1 MTQWS
6 QEAARALPA
15 LSRLRV
21 AALAFLALAAPAKAP
36 AGSAQML
43 DSFGRT
49 EGWSAMAARGAEV
62 SLTRGQGRHGSAL
75 RIDFDFRKGGGEI
88 IVHKPF
94 PIALP
99 ENYAIALALRGA
111 APPNVL
117 ELRLVDRSGK
127 NVWRFRDPEFRF
139 PETWRTLRVKRRRFE
154 FAWGPATDRFP
165 ELGLLEFVIARG
177 TGGHGTL
184 WIDDLRLEPLP
195 PDRPHA
201 GPPVLTA
208 SSALPGRGPERL
220 LDESAGSA
228 WHSAGNRKPQWLRL
242 DFGERREYGGLV
254 IDWDPEDHATAY
266 SIERSDD
273 GRRWH
278 RVYTVIRGN
287 GRRDYIPLP
296 ESESRF
302 VRLSLERSRR
312 GKGFGIRRIEVA
324 PVDFSASPNLMFE
337 RIARDSER
345 GLYPRY
351 FAGEQTYWTIVGS
364 PGTELMGAERE
375 ALLNEDGMLEID
387 AGSFSIEPFLYAD
400 GRLHTWADGAATPS
414 LERGYLPIPS
424 VRMERDSLALTV
436 TALASDD
443 PKDSILVRYRVGNHG
458 TQAVKGSLFLAV
470 RPFQVNPPW
479 QSLHNMGGVS
489 RIHALRYERG
499 ALRVDDRLVVPLTPP
514 AQAGASDF
522 DGYPIT
528 AEFARDTVPAAQAVT
543 DANGL
548 ASGALR
554 YPFTLEP
561 GETREVYLA
570 LPAKHGPRT
579 LDQLS
584 SGTDAGE
591 FWARRYAETVQGWE
605 AQLEKVTFR
614 VPPAGED
621 FVRALKSNLAYILV
635 QRDGQALRPGSR
647 RYGRTWI
654 RDGAITSATL
664 LAFGHAAEV
673 REFLRWY
680 AGYQAADGAI
690 PCCLDPWGP
699 DTMIEHDS
707 AGEFVATLADYYR
720 RTGDLPFLQELW
732 PRAVRA
738 IDYLAALRQ
747 QRLTP
752 RYGQGEELRFFGLIP
767 ESASHEG
774 YVARPV
780 HSYWDDFW
788 AIRGIDD
795 ASQLA
800 AVVGDRERA
809 ARYAELRDALRADVH
824 RSIDLTQ
831 RGLGIDYV
839 PGSAELGDYDPT
851 STAIA
856 LSVGGEASG
865 PLAPA
870 LQRTFGRYAADL
882 EPRIQGKSNEQAYAP
897 YEFRNVSALV
907 RLGKR
912 EAAFQALRFL
922 FQGRRPAP
930 WNQWAEIVWRDP
942 IAPRFI
948 GDMPHSWIGAE
959 FIQAFLTLFA
969 YEEAG
974 RRLVL
979 GAGLPRSWV
988 EAPGGVGISGLRT
1001 SHGPLSYRVE
1011 SPNPTETRIHVEDGL
1026 TLPKEG
1032 LVIDLPLPSLPHRIE
1047 VNGRPMASTDGRITI
1062 RELPAEVV
1070 FRH

>member
-1 MTQWS
+1 
-6 QEAARALPA
+6 LPA
-15 LSRLRV
+15 LSGLRLAAMALLALV
-21 AALAFLALAAPAKAP
+21 ASVEALAD
-36 AGSAQML
+36 SARVL
-43 DSFGRT
+43 DGFGRT
-49 EGWSAMAARGAEV
+49 EGWSAVAARGARV
-62 SLTRGQGRHGSAL
+62 SLTRGRGRHGSAL
-75 RIDFDFRKGGGEI
+75 RIDFDFRKGGGEVI
-88 IVHKPF
+88 IHKRF

-111 APPNVL
+111 APPNAL
-117 ELRLVDRSGK
+117 ELRLADASGQ

-139 PETWRTLRVKRRRFE
+139 PKTWRTLRVKRRRFE
-154 FAWGPATDRFP
+154 FAWGPAAAGRFA
-165 ELGLLEFVIARG
+165 ELGLVEFVIARG
-177 TGGHGTL
+177 AGGRGTL
-184 WIDDLRLEPLP
+184 WIDDLRLEPRP
-195 PDRPHA
+195 PDRPYS
-201 GPPVLTA
+201 GSPVLTA
-208 SSALPGRGPERL
+208 SSAFPGRGPERL

-228 WHSAGNRKPQWLRL
+228 WHSAGNHGPQWLRL
-242 DFGERREYGGLV
+242 DFHERREYGGLV
-254 IDWDPEDHATAY
+254 IDWDPEDYATAY

-273 GRRWH
+273 GRNWH
-278 RVYTVIRGN
+278 RAYAVTRGN
-287 GRRDYIPLP
+287 GQRDYIPLP

-302 VRLSLERSRR
+302 VRFSLARSRR

-324 PVDFSASPNLMFE
+324 PVDFSTSPNRMFE

-351 FAGEQTYWTIVGS
+351 LAGEQTYWTVVGS
-364 PGTELMGAERE
+364 PGTELGGAERE
-375 ALLNEDGMLEID
+375 ALLNEDGMLEVD
-387 AGSFSIEPFLYAD
+387 EGAFSIEPFLYAD
-400 GRLHTWADGAATPS
+400 GRLHTWADGTATPS

-424 VRMERDSLALTV
+424 VRMKRGPLALAV
-436 TALASDD
+436 TALANDD
-443 PKDSILVRYRVGNHG
+443 PKDSILVRYQVGNPG
-458 TQAVKGSLFLAV
+458 ATAVKGSLFLAV

-479 QSLHNMGGVS
+479 QSLHTVGGVS
-489 RIHALRYERG
+489 RIRGLRHERA

-514 AQAGASDF
+514 AQVGVSDF

-528 AEFARDTVPAAQAVT
+528 AALARDTVPAARTVT

-554 YPFTLEP
+554 YPFVLEP

-570 LPAKHGPRT
+570 LPAKHGPRKPNRPIR
-579 LDQLS
+579 
-584 SGTDAGE
+584 GTDAGK
-591 FWARRYAETVQGWE
+591 FWAKRYTEAVQRWE
-605 AQLEKVTFR
+605 ARLGKVTFR
-614 VPPAGED
+614 VPPADED
-621 FVRALKSNLAYILV
+621 LVRTLRSNLAYILIH
-635 QRDGQALRPGSR
+635 RDGRALRPGSR

-664 LAFGHAAEV
+664 LAFGHATEV
-673 REFLRWY
+673 REFLSWY
-680 AGYQAADGAI
+680 AGYQTADGAV

-707 AGEFVATLADYYR
+707 AGEFVFTVADYYR
-720 RTGDLPFLQELW
+720 HTGDLRFLKALW
-732 PRAVRA
+732 PRVART
-738 IDYLAALRQ
+738 IDYLAALRR

-752 RYGQGEELRFFGLIP
+752 AYTRGEELRFFGLIP

-795 ASQLA
+795 AAQLA

-809 ARYAELRDALRADVH
+809 ARYAELRDALRADAH
-824 RSIDLTQ
+824 GSIGLTQ
-831 RGLGIDYV
+831 RGFGIGYV

-870 LQRTFGRYAADL
+870 LQRTFGRYATEL
-882 EPRIQGKSNEQAYAP
+882 EARMQGKSDEQAYAP
-897 YEFRNVSALV
+897 YEFRNVGVLV

-912 EAAFQALRFL
+912 DAAFQALRFL

-942 IAPRFI
+942 LAPRFI

-959 FIQAFLTLFA
+959 FIQAFLALFV

-974 RRLVL
+974 HRLVL
-979 GAGLPRSWV
+979 GAGLPRQWV
-988 EAPGGVGISGLRT
+988 EAPGGVGIRNLRT
-1001 SHGPLSYRVE
+1001 SYGPLSYRVE
-1011 SPNPTETRIHVEDGL
+1011 SPARTETRIHVEDGL
-1026 TLPKEG
+1026 TLPEEG
-1032 LVIDLPLPSLPHRIE
+1032 IVIDPPLPQPPHRIE
-1047 VNGRPMASTDGRITI
+1047 VNGKPAASTNGRITI
-1062 RELPAEVV
+1062 RKLPAEIV

>member
-1 MTQWS
+1 M
-6 QEAARALPA
+6 
-15 LSRLRV
+15 
-21 AALAFLALAAPAKAP
+21 LAFVASAGAGADPARE
-36 AGSAQML
+36 L
-43 DSFGRT
+43 DSFQQM
-49 EGWSAMAARGAEV
+49 EGWSAVVAPGAQV
-62 SLTRGQGRHGSAL
+62 SLTREPQGRHGSAL

-99 ENYAIALALRGA
+99 ENYAVALVLRGS

-127 NVWRFRDPEFRF
+127 NVWHFRDPEFRL
-139 PETWRTLRVKRRRFE
+139 PKAWQTLRVKRRRFE
-154 FAWGPATDRFP
+154 FAWGPATDRFS

-195 PDRPHA
+195 PDRPYA
-201 GPPVLTA
+201 GPPVPTA
-208 SSALPGRGPERL
+208 SSALPERGPEHL
-220 LDESAGSA
+220 LDEPTGSA
-228 WHSAGNRKPQWLRL
+228 WHSASDSEPQWLRL

-254 IDWDPEDHATAY
+254 IDWDSEDYATAY
-266 SIERSDD
+266 AVECSDD
-273 GRRWH
+273 GRNWH
-278 RVYTVIRGN
+278 KAYVVTRGN
-287 GRRDYIPLP
+287 GQRDYIPLP

-302 VRLSLERSRR
+302 VRLSLERSRH
-312 GKGFGIRRIEVA
+312 GKGFGIRHIEVA
-324 PVDFSASPNLMFE
+324 PVDFSASPNHLFE
-337 RIARDSER
+337 RIARDSEH

-351 FAGEQTYWTIVGS
+351 FTGEQTYWTIVGS
-364 PGTELMGAERE
+364 PGSEHEGSERE
-375 ALLNEDGMLEID
+375 ALLNEGGMLEVD
-387 AGSFSIEPFLYAD
+387 AGAFSIEPFLYAD
-400 GRLHTWADGAATPS
+400 GRLHTWADGTATPS
-414 LERGYLPIPS
+414 LERDYLPIPS
-424 VRMERDSLALTV
+424 VRMERGPLALSV
-436 TALASDD
+436 TALASDA
-443 PKDSILVRYRVGNHG
+443 PKDSILVRYQVSNPSAK
-458 TQAVKGSLFLAV
+458 AVTGSLFLAV

-479 QSLHNMGGVS
+479 QSLHTVGGVS

-514 AQAGASDF
+514 TQVGVSDF

-548 ASGALR
+548 ASCALR
-554 YPFTLEP
+554 YPFTLKP

-570 LPAKHGPRT
+570 LPAKHGLRNPDG
-579 LDQLS
+579 LPP
-584 SGTDAGE
+584 GTDAGK
-591 FWARRYAETVQGWE
+591 FWAKHHAEAVQRWE
-605 AQLEKVTFR
+605 AQLGGVAFR

-621 FVRALKSNLAYILV
+621 FVRALKSNLAYILI
-635 QRDGQALRPGSR
+635 QRDGPALRPGSR

-664 LAFGHAAEV
+664 LALGHAAEV

-680 AGYQAADGAI
+680 ASYQTADGAI

-699 DTMIEHDS
+699 DTMVEHDS
-707 AGEFVATLADYYR
+707 AGEFVATLANYYR
-720 RTGDLPFLQELW
+720 YTGDLRFLKALW

-752 RYGQGEELRFFGLIP
+752 AYTQGEARRFFGLIP

-788 AIRGIDD
+788 AIRGIGD
-795 ASQLA
+795 AAQLA

-809 ARYAELRDALRADVH
+809 ARYAELRDALRVDVH
-824 RSIDLTQ
+824 RSINLTQ

-839 PGSAELGDYDPT
+839 PGSVELGDYDPT

-856 LSVGGEASG
+856 LSVGDEAAG
-865 PLAPA
+865 PLEPA
-870 LQRTFGRYAADL
+870 LQRTFARYAADL

-897 YEFRNVSALV
+897 YEFRNVGALV

-912 EAAFQALRFL
+912 EAAFQVLQFL

-942 IAPRFI
+942 LAPRFI

-969 YEEAG
+969 YDEAG

-979 GAGLPRSWV
+979 GAGLPRAWV
-988 EAPGGVGISGLRT
+988 EAPGGVGIKGLRT
-1001 SHGPLSYRVE
+1001 PYGPLSYRVE
-1011 SPNPTETRIHVEDGL
+1011 SPSPAETRIHVEEGL
-1026 TLPKEG
+1026 ILPKEG
-1032 LVIDLPLPSLPHRIE
+1032 LVIDLPLPSPPQSIE
-1047 VNGRPMASTDGRITI
+1047 VNGRPMASTNGRIAL

-1070 FRH
+1070 FHH